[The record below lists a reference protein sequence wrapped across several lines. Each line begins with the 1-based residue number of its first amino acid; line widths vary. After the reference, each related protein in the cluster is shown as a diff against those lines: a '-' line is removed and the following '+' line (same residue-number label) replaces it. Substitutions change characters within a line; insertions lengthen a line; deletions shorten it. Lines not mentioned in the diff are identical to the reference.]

1 MKEGNQGL
9 NLNGK
14 VNRGIKKGLLK
25 VKVTKK
31 LMNILELGENCETV
45 EFLSVSATFF
55 LFKIDSEKNYFLK

>member
-31 LMNILELGENCETV
+31 LINIIELGENCKTV

-55 LFKIDSEKNYFLK
+55 SL